1 MHRRAFIVTAV
12 AAGCLHAATPVR
24 VRVET
29 EFGNFII
36 QVDPDVAPATV
47 ANFLKYVDEGYL
59 DDALFYRLVSLA
71 NQPPDT
77 PHKIQV
83 VQWGMRLPDGVPPP
97 FPPVRH
103 ETTRD
108 TGLKHRDG
116 TVSMARSAPGTGA
129 GEFFICI
136 GDQPAL
142 DFGGGRHPDGQGFAA
157 FGQVVEGM
165 DAVRKMHAQAKPQQF
180 LQEPYQAKSVKRV

>member
-1 MHRRAFIVTAV
+1 MLLVGGAV
-12 AAGCLHAATPVR
+12 AAALPCAHAAPPVR

-29 EFGNFII
+29 EFGSFVI
-36 QVDPDVAPATV
+36 QVDPDVAPVSV

-71 NQPPDT
+71 NQAPDQ

-97 FPPVRH
+97 FPTIRH
-103 ETTRD
+103 ETTRE

-116 TVSMARSAPGTGA
+116 TVSMARAAPGTAA

-136 GDQPAL
+136 GEQSEL
-142 DFGGGRHPDGQGFAA
+142 DFGGRRNPDGQGFAA

-180 LQEPYQAKSVKRV
+180 LEQPFQAKSVKRT